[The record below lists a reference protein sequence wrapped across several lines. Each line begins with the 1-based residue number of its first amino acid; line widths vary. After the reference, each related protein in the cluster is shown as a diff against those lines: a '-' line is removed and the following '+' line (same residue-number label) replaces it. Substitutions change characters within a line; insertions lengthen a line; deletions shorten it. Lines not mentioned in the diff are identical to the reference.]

1 MTDIRDS
8 NRRLPDH
15 PACDPSSSQY
25 FMCDILYVVDD
36 SGAYICSRDWVE
48 VEP

>member
-1 MTDIRDS
+1 MTDTGNPERQTPE
-8 NRRLPDH
+8 LPDS
-15 PACDPSSSQY
+15 DPPCTQY

-36 SGAYICSRDWVE
+36 TGAYVCSRDWVE